1 MRDASRSR
9 EAAAVVRRVVRWAT
23 LRPDVRAVGLA
34 GSRARGD
41 PRPDSDVDLVLL
53 VDDPQ
58 AYLDAVGPVGPL
70 GGGVVDLRTRWWG
83 PLLERRFRLPSG
95 LEVELGFAPVHWAA
109 VPVDAGTR
117 RVVADAF
124 VVLHDPSGLLGRL
137 VREVA
142 GES

>member
-1 MRDASRSR
+1 MHDPSRSQ
-9 EAAAVVRRVVRWAT
+9 EAAAVIRSVVRWAT
-23 LRPDVRAVGLA
+23 RRPDVRAVALA
-34 GSRARGD
+34 GSRARGN

-58 AYLDAVGPVGPL
+58 TYLDAAGPL
-70 GGGVVDLRTRWWG
+70 GGPVVDVRTRWWG
-83 PLLERRFRLPSG
+83 PVLERRFRLPSR

-117 RVVADAF
+117 RVVAGGF